1 MRLQVSNPP
10 NRTARKVKN
19 IEKTEHSIGVDLG
32 GTDIKAGLVSSV
44 GDISCRVVVP
54 TDVETGGPK
63 VVASRI
69 AEAVRQVLVK
79 AETQDGISHQPSAVS
94 RQQESTATLANSRQP
109 TVSDSHS
116 CEIGVGLGSPGLIIA
131 ETGVVHFSPNFP
143 GWSDIPLVT
152 YVNTELEKLHPQKS
166 VAKHNPQTHTHKKY
180 KPILKGMDNDVNAM
194 TLGEL
199 HHGAGVGY
207 NNLVALTLGTGVGGG
222 VVIDGEVYH
231 GSQNTA
237 GELGHTVVEPDGRYC
252 GCGNQGCLEAYAG
265 AKNIVERIQEKIATG
280 RSTTLATATNAGT
293 TLTPRMIAEAA
304 QADDELAIEIFAETG
319 RYIGIALTSIAHILN
334 PQIAIIGGGIAE
346 AGEKLLFEPIRD
358 ELSKRAM
365 DIPAQMK
372 IVKAHLGND
381 AGIVGA
387 AMLALEVEKPAF

>member
-1 MRLQVSNPP
+1 MRLQGANPP

-63 VVASRI
+63 IVASRI

-79 AETQDGISHQPSAVS
+79 AETEGIYDTS
-94 RQQESTATLANSRQP
+94 R
-109 TVSDSHS
+109 SDSEKPPPNKAQAPETDDEVR
-116 CEIGVGLGSPGLIIA
+116 EIGVGLGSPGLIIA

-152 YVNTELEKLHPQKS
+152 YVNTELAKLQHSQ
-166 VAKHNPQTHTHKKY
+166 THKKY
-180 KPILKGMDNDVNAM
+180 KPILRGMDNDVNAM

-222 VVIDGEVYH
+222 VVINGMVYH

-237 GELGHTVVEPDGRYC
+237 GELGHTVVEPNGRYC

-265 AKNIVERIQEKIATG
+265 AKNIVERIQEKIVAG
-280 RSTTLATATNAGT
+280 HSTTLASATNAGT

-304 QADDELAIEIFAETG
+304 QAGDELAIEIFAETG

-346 AGEKLLFEPIRD
+346 AGEKLLFEPIRA

-387 AMLALEVEKPAF
+387 AMLALEGSF

>member
-1 MRLQVSNPP
+1 MEI
-10 NRTARKVKN
+10 TK
-19 IEKTEHSIGVDLG
+19 HSIGVDLG
-32 GTDIKAGLVSSV
+32 GTDIKAGLVSSE
-44 GDISCRVVVP
+44 GDVSCRVVVP

-63 VVASRI
+63 VVAARI

-79 AETQDGISHQPSAVS
+79 VETQDGNSHQPSAIS
-94 RQQESTATLANSRQP
+94 HQQEPTATLANSRQP
-109 TVSDSHS
+109 TADNHP

-143 GWSDIPLVT
+143 GWSDIPLVN
-152 YVNTELEKLHPQKS
+152 YVNTELSKLHTPKR
-166 VAKHNPQTHTHKKY
+166 VADINKQY
-180 KPILKGMDNDVNAM
+180 KPVLRGMDNDVNAM

-199 HHGAGVGY
+199 HHGAGIGY
-207 NNLVALTLGTGVGGG
+207 KNLVALTLGTGVGGG

-237 GELGHTVVEPDGRYC
+237 GELGHTVVEPNGRYC

-265 AKNIVERIQEKIATG
+265 AKNIVERIQEKIETG
-280 RSTTLATATNAGT
+280 RSTILTTATKNGAP
-293 TLTPRMIAEAA
+293 LTPRTIAEAA
-304 QADDELAIEIFAETG
+304 QAGDKLAIETFTETG

-346 AGEKLLFEPIRD
+346 AGESLLFEPIRA

-387 AMLALEVEKPAF
+387 AMLAF

>member
-1 MRLQVSNPP
+1 MRLQGSKPP
-10 NRTARKVKN
+10 HRTARKVKN

-44 GDISCRVVVP
+44 GNISCRVVVP

-79 AETQDGISHQPSAVS
+79 AETEGIC
-94 RQQESTATLANSRQP
+94 ATPR
-109 TVSDSHS
+109 SDSEEPPPNRAHAS
-116 CEIGVGLGSPGLIIA
+116 ETHDEVREIGVGLGSPGLIIA

-152 YVNTELEKLHPQKS
+152 YVNAELAKLQPL
-166 VAKHNPQTHTHKKY
+166 KKY
-180 KPILKGMDNDVNAM
+180 KPILRGMDNDVNAM

-222 VVIDGEVYH
+222 VVINGMVYH

-265 AKNIVERIQEKIATG
+265 AKNIVARLEEKIVAG
-280 RSTTLATATNAGT
+280 RSRTGEVTSPLLATNAGT
-293 TLTPRMIAEAA
+293 SLTPRMIAEAA
-304 QADDELAIEIFAETG
+304 QAGDELAIEIFAETG

-346 AGEKLLFEPIRD
+346 TGETLLFEPIRA
-358 ELSKRAM
+358 EFSKRAM

-387 AMLALEVEKPAF
+387 AMLAREGFF

>member
-1 MRLQVSNPP
+1 M
-10 NRTARKVKN
+10 K
-19 IEKTEHSIGVDLG
+19 HSIGVDLG
-32 GTDIKAGLVSSV
+32 GTDIKAGLVSSE
-44 GDISCRVVVP
+44 GDVSCRVVVP

-63 VVASRI
+63 VVAARI

-79 AETQDGISHQPSAVS
+79 AETQDGNNHQPSAIS
-94 RQQESTATLANSRQP
+94 HQQEPTATLANSQQP
-109 TVSDSHS
+109 TADSHS

-131 ETGVVHFSPNFP
+131 ETGIVHFSPNFP

-152 YVNTELEKLHPQKS
+152 YVNTELSKLHTPKR
-166 VAKHNPQTHTHKKY
+166 VADITKQY
-180 KPILKGMDNDVNAM
+180 KPVLRGMDNDVNAM

-199 HHGAGVGY
+199 HHGAGIGY
-207 NNLVALTLGTGVGGG
+207 KNLVALTLGTGVGGG

-237 GELGHTVVEPDGRYC
+237 GELGHTVVEPNGRYC

-265 AKNIVERIQEKIATG
+265 AKNIVERIQEKIETG
-280 RSTTLATATNAGT
+280 RSTILTTATKNGGA
-293 TLTPRMIAEAA
+293 LTPRTIAEAA
-304 QADDELAIEIFAETG
+304 QAGDKLAIEIFAETG

-346 AGEKLLFEPIRD
+346 AGESLLFEPIRT

-387 AMLALEVEKPAF
+387 AMLAF

>member
-1 MRLQVSNPP
+1 MSNPP
-10 NRTARKVKN
+10 NRTTRNVKN

-63 VVASRI
+63 IVASRI

-79 AETQDGISHQPSAVS
+79 AETHGIHGISK
-94 RQQESTATLANSRQP
+94 
-109 TVSDSHS
+109 SDSAQEPTLS
-116 CEIGVGLGSPGLIIA
+116 STREFETDDVYEIGVGLGSPGLIIA

-152 YVNTELEKLHPQKS
+152 YVNAELAKLQS
-166 VAKHNPQTHTHKKY
+166 SHTDKKY
-180 KPILKGMDNDVNAM
+180 KPILRGMDNDVNAM

-207 NNLVALTLGTGVGGG
+207 KNLVALTLGTGVGGG

-237 GELGHTVVEPDGRYC
+237 GELGHTVVQPDGRYC

-265 AKNIVERIQEKIATG
+265 AKNIVERVQEKIATG
-280 RSTTLATATNAGT
+280 RSTTLTTATNAGT

-304 QADDELAIEIFAETG
+304 QAGDELAIEIFAETG

-334 PQIAIIGGGIAE
+334 PEIAIIGGGIAE
-346 AGEKLLFEPIRD
+346 AGEKLLFEPIRA

-365 DIPAQMK
+365 DIPGQMK

-387 AMLALEVEKPAF
+387 AMLAFEGEKPAF

>member
-1 MRLQVSNPP
+1 M
-10 NRTARKVKN
+10 KY
-19 IEKTEHSIGVDLG
+19 SIGVDLG
-32 GTDIKAGLVSSV
+32 GTDIKAGLVSTV
-44 GDISCRVVVP
+44 GDVSCRVVVP

-79 AETQDGISHQPSAVS
+79 TETEGIHATSKSDSA
-94 RQQESTATLANSRQP
+94 QQP
-109 TVSDSHS
+109 TRNSTKVLETDDDAY
-116 CEIGVGLGSPGLIIA
+116 EIGVGLGSPGLIIA

-152 YVNTELEKLHPQKS
+152 YVNAALAKLQHAQS
-166 VAKHNPQTHTHKKY
+166 DTHKQY
-180 KPILKGMDNDVNAM
+180 KPILRGMDNDVNAM

-222 VVIDGEVYH
+222 VVIDGKVYH

-237 GELGHTVVEPDGRYC
+237 GELGHTVVEPNGRYC

-280 RSTTLATATNAGT
+280 RKTVLATAANAET
-293 TLTPRMIAEAA
+293 ALTPRMIAEAA
-304 QADDELAIEIFAETG
+304 QAGDELAIEIFAETG

-346 AGEKLLFEPIRD
+346 AGEKLLFEPIRT

-387 AMLALEVEKPAF
+387 AMLAFSSFFKY

>member
-1 MRLQVSNPP
+1 MEFSLRSIYGMRLQGSNPP
-10 NRTARKVKN
+10 HRTARKGKN
-19 IEKTEHSIGVDLG
+19 IEKMEYSIGVDLG
-32 GTDIKAGLVSSV
+32 GTDIKAGWVSSV

-79 AETQDGISHQPSAVS
+79 VETQGIH
-94 RQQESTATLANSRQP
+94 ATSSEAHPRGTSEKE
-109 TVSDSHS
+109 V

-152 YVNTELEKLHPQKS
+152 YVNAELAKLQPL
-166 VAKHNPQTHTHKKY
+166 KKY
-180 KPILKGMDNDVNAM
+180 KPIFRGMDNDVNAM

-222 VVIDGEVYH
+222 VVINGAVYH

-237 GELGHTVVEPDGRYC
+237 GELGHTVVEPNGRYC

-265 AKNIVERIQEKIATG
+265 AKNIVARIQEKITAG
-280 RSTTLATATNAGT
+280 RSTTLAAATNAGT
-293 TLTPRMIAEAA
+293 PLTPRMMAEAA
-304 QADDELAIEIFAETG
+304 QAGDELAIEIFAETG

-346 AGEKLLFEPIRD
+346 AGESLLFEPIRA
-358 ELSKRAM
+358 EFSKRAM

-387 AMLALEVEKPAF
+387 AMLALEGFFK

>member
-1 MRLQVSNPP
+1 MRLQVSNSP

-69 AEAVRQVLVK
+69 AEAVRQVLVE
-79 AETQDGISHQPSAVS
+79 AETQDGNSHQPLAIS
-94 RQQESTATLANSRQP
+94 RQQEPTATLANSRRFP

-152 YVNTELEKLHPQKS
+152 YVNAELAKL
-166 VAKHNPQTHTHKKY
+166 QTPKKY
-180 KPILKGMDNDVNAM
+180 KPVLRGMDNDVNAM

-265 AKNIVERIQEKIATG
+265 AKNIVERIQEKITAG
-280 RSTTLATATNAGT
+280 RRTTLATATNAGT

-304 QADDELAIEIFAETG
+304 QAGDELAIEIFAETG

-346 AGEKLLFEPIRD
+346 AGEKLLFEPIRT
-358 ELSKRAM
+358 ELFKRAM
-365 DIPAQMK
+365 DIPAQME

-387 AMLALEVEKPAF
+387 AMLAFQSEKPE

>member
-1 MRLQVSNPP
+1 M
-10 NRTARKVKN
+10 
-19 IEKTEHSIGVDLG
+19 EHSIGIDLG
-32 GTDIKAGLVSSV
+32 GTDIKAGLVSSG

-63 VVASRI
+63 GIASRI

-79 AETQDGISHQPSAVS
+79 AETQGIHTTSAEAHQKS
-94 RQQESTATLANSRQP
+94 
-109 TVSDSHS
+109 
-116 CEIGVGLGSPGLIIA
+116 EIGVGLGSPGLIIA

-152 YVNTELEKLHPQKS
+152 YVNTALAKLQSP
-166 VAKHNPQTHTHKKY
+166 KKY
-180 KPILKGMDNDVNAM
+180 KPILRGMDNDVNAM

-199 HHGAGVGY
+199 HHGAGIGY
-207 NNLVALTLGTGVGGG
+207 KNLVALTLGTGVGGG
-222 VVIDGEVYH
+222 VVIDGKVYH

-237 GELGHTVVEPDGRYC
+237 GELGHTIVDPNGRYC

-265 AKNIVERIQEKIATG
+265 AKHIVERLQEKIAIG
-280 RSTTLATATNAGT
+280 HRTTLATATNPGT

-304 QADDELAIEIFAETG
+304 QAGDPLAIEIFAETG

-346 AGEKLLFEPIRD
+346 AGEKLLFEPIRA
-358 ELSKRAM
+358 ELAKRAM

-372 IVKAHLGND
+372 VVKAHLGND

-387 AMLALEVEKPAF
+387 AMLALEGFFK